1 MIKIQS
7 IDEKLQQEQIR
18 YKKRVKRSKVQ
29 NNDLNKPDFYDVP
42 YSAKRQ
48 NLDAFDSLDSMVSNL
63 LK

>member
-7 IDEKLQQEQIR
+7 IDDQLKQEKMK
-18 YKKRVKRSKVQ
+18 YKKRVKKSKVQ
-29 NNDLNKPDFYDVP
+29 NRNLNKPDFYDVP